1 MGMVTVKDAAE
12 DFLQAHRIAVVGVSR
27 KAEGH
32 GANTVLKG
40 LLTRGYD
47 VLPVNRNA
55 DEVEGLTCYR
65 SLAEIPGPID
75 AVVVATRPDEAE
87 SLVRECDR
95 LGIRRVWLHR
105 SIGGGSVS
113 QAAVDY
119 GRAHDLQ
126 VIPGW
131 CPLMFGKDAD
141 RGHRV
146 MRFVCRFS
154 GLPRT
159 L

>member
-1 MGMVTVKDAAE
+1 MMTVKAAAE
-12 DFLQAHRIAVVGVSR
+12 EFLHAHRIAVAGVSR
-27 KAEGH
+27 NPEGH

-40 LLTRGYD
+40 LLARGYD
-47 VLPVNRNA
+47 VIPVNRNA

-65 SLAEIPGPID
+65 SLAAIPGPID

-87 SLVRECDR
+87 SLVRECHR
-95 LGIRRVWLHR
+95 LGIRRVWLHK

-141 RGHRV
+141 PGHRV
-146 MRFVCRFS
+146 MRAVCRLS
-154 GLPRT
+154 GLPRKI
-159 L
+159 